1 MLVVRASSVHT
12 NAEVMLLPPLWANSK
27 EEEKRQQQ
35 QQPHQIL
42 ASHAARTSRARVR
55 LHRYLRRDCRHQ
67 YQQQA
72 WIIRTDF
79 EPLSP
84 EQIIHSQDRR
94 EARREQLRK
103 HRMIPEPL
111 AQTSQRS

>member
-1 MLVVRASSVHT
+1 MLVVRASSVNT

-35 QQPHQIL
+35 PHQIL
-42 ASHAARTSRARVR
+42 ASHAARTLRAKVR

-72 WIIRTDF
+72 WITRTDF
-79 EPLSP
+79 EPPLP
-84 EQIIHSQDRR
+84 KQIIHSQGRR